1 MGSRLDLQ
9 TLLEGLLGSDSVYFQ
24 PPPTI
29 QMSYPCIVYQ
39 RSRIRTDH
47 ANNNPYSLQKEYTI
61 TVIDKDPDSIIPD
74 KVANLATASFD
85 RHFTASGLNHD
96 IFTIYF

>member
-1 MGSRLDLQ
+1 MPSRLELQ
-9 TLLEGLLGSDSVYFQ
+9 TLLEALLGSDSVYFQ

-29 QMSYPCIVYQ
+29 HMSYPCLVYQ

-47 ANNNPYSLQKEYTI
+47 ANNHPYSWQKEYMI

-74 KVANLATASFD
+74 EVAKLATASFD
-85 RHFTASGLNHD
+85 RHFTADGLNHD